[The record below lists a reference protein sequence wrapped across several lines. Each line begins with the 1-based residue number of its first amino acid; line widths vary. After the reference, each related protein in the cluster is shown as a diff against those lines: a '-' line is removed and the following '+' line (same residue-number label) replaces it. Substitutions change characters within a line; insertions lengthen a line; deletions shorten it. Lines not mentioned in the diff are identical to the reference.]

1 MVSSKVDIVEEEEA
15 EAGETAFTTANPLT
29 TLKFTSGSK
38 DEEILEV
45 RVNIIIA
52 ETDVKTLTVRE
63 TTKIVTIDRRER
75 PIMMKKAI

>member
-1 MVSSKVDIVEEEEA
+1 M
-15 EAGETAFTTANPLT
+15 T